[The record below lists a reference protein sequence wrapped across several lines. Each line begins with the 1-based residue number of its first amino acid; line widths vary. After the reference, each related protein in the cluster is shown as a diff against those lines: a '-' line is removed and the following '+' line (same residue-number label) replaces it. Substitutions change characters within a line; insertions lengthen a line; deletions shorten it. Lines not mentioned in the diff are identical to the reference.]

1 MKILFMVSLLVL
13 DVHLLNLTVFQNL
26 LRFFFLLFSL
36 DILVMF
42 CMCKREM
49 LTQITERQRPEQ
61 DDNGSVA
68 GGSWSHSNKS
78 KRNWTILE
86 SDEAPVKFSAR
97 KLQKM
102 FIFFYTDKKIPNEL
116 GLITNYKKFLKLN
129 ILLTC
134 LLLISV
140 ISWEFD

>member
-78 KRNWTILE
+78 KRN
-86 SDEAPVKFSAR
+86 
-97 KLQKM
+97 
-102 FIFFYTDKKIPNEL
+102 
-116 GLITNYKKFLKLN
+116 
-129 ILLTC
+129 
-134 LLLISV
+134 
-140 ISWEFD
+140 